1 MRNKQEFK
9 NEQKERLS
17 QNELL
22 LFFNVPGHFHFIC
35 DRIEEGDIFFGETE
49 AKHMSGVLRYS
60 VGDEISFTDGKGI
73 IGTARLTSLKKK
85 EAQARIID
93 QKLSRRTNHLTL
105 CIGILRQN
113 DRMEWLV
120 EKCTEFGVEHIV
132 FMQCT
137 NSQKGK
143 INMTRM
149 HKKAFAAVKQSHG
162 SFLPKLEV
170 SSFKEA
176 AQLKGHKYI
185 AFCKEQMEKRS
196 LHEMEQS
203 AVVYIGPEGDFTDEE
218 IEMAFEQQSV
228 GLDLGSN
235 ILRTETAALLVC
247 GVHYL

>member
-1 MRNKQEFK
+1 M
-9 NEQKERLS
+9 
-17 QNELL
+17 
-22 LFFNVPGHFHFIC
+22 PGHFHFIC

-60 VGDEISFTDGKGI
+60 VGDEISFTDGKGVL
-73 IGTARLTSLKKK
+73 GTARLISLNKK
-85 EAQARIID
+85 EAQARIVD
-93 QKLSRRTNHLTL
+93 QKLSRRSNHLTL

-132 FMQCT
+132 FMQCA

-149 HKKAFAAVKQSHG
+149 HKKAFSAVKQSHG

-176 AQLKGHKYI
+176 AQLKGNKYI
-185 AFCKEQMEKRS
+185 AFCKEQMEKRGP
-196 LHEMEQS
+196 HEMEQS
-203 AVVYIGPEGDFTDEE
+203 AVVYIGPEGDFTEEE
-218 IEMAFEQQSV
+218 IEIAFEQKSV

>member
-1 MRNKQEFK
+1 M
-9 NEQKERLS
+9 
-17 QNELL
+17 
-22 LFFNVPGHFHFIC
+22 PGHFHFIC
-35 DRIEEGDIFFGETE
+35 DRIEEEDVFFGETE

-60 VGDEISFTDGKGI
+60 VGDEVSFTDGKGV

-85 EAQARIID
+85 EAQAKVIE
-93 QKLSRRTNHLTL
+93 QKLNKRLNHLTL

-132 FMQCT
+132 FMQCI

-143 INMTRM
+143 VNMTRL
-149 HKKAFAAVKQSHG
+149 HKKAFSAVKQSHG
-162 SFLPKLEV
+162 SFLPKIEV
-170 SSFKEA
+170 LSFKEA
-176 AQLKGHKYI
+176 AQLKGNKYI
-185 AFCKEQMEKRS
+185 AFCKEETEKRGPN
-196 LHEMEQS
+196 EMEHS
-203 AVVYIGPEGDFTDEE
+203 AIVYIGPEGDFTDEE
-218 IEMAFEQQSV
+218 IKLAFEQKSV